1 MRNVAS
7 HENIGTKLGKILV
20 QVQEILLSDSNIN
33 ETDKHVKILTVL
45 DVPSSTPCQYESNI
59 KESSLAVH
67 DLCLSD
73 NEGVNSKQEN
83 YFNAIDTSCCC
94 SMASRETINACRSSM
109 RRLLGHKRTNIL
121 FENGTFGELA
131 LLLAMP
137 LVNEWLSNN
146 LPSAVAS
153 VQINRSTS

>member
-20 QVQEILLSDSNIN
+20 QVQELLLSDSSIN
-33 ETDKHVKILTVL
+33 ETDKHVEILTVL
-45 DVPSSTPCQYESNI
+45 DVPSSTPCQYESDI
-59 KESSLAVH
+59 KENSVAVH

-83 YFNAIDTSCCC
+83 YFNAIDKSCCC
-94 SMASRETINACRSSM
+94 SMASRETINACRSSI
-109 RRLLGHKRTNIL
+109 RRLLGHNRANLL

-131 LLLAMP
+131 LLLARP
-137 LVNEWLSNN
+137 LVSEWLSDN

-153 VQINRSTS
+153 VQIDRSTS